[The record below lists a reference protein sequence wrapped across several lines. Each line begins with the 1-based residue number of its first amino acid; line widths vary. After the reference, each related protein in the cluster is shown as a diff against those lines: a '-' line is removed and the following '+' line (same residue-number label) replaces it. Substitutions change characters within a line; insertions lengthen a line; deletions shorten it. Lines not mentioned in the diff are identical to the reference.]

1 MQLKYPD
8 LPEKLSSL
16 VRFATV
22 SSFDPENENE
32 QTFSALKDSLKTL
45 YPRVHAAIKREEIGS
60 RALLYTWEGTKKDLQ
75 PVILCAHFD
84 VVPPGDE
91 KYWKFGPFSGEIT
104 NTEIWGRGT
113 QDIKVLMASILE
125 AAEILLSR
133 GFKPERSV
141 YFAFGGDEEIGG
153 VRGARLIGEN
163 LKQKGVKALFLLDE
177 GGPIGKGMLSFVKQP
192 LALIGVAEK
201 GYADI
206 MLEAKGNPGHAS
218 MPPKR
223 TAPGQLARA
232 LLALEKNPFPARLT
246 QTMQSFLSAIAP
258 VSSPVYR
265 FIFNNTWLTAGLLK
279 MAFANSPSTN
289 ALIRTTAACTMLS
302 GSNKENVLAET
313 AKAVINV
320 RMLPGDSPERVV
332 AHLEQLCSP
341 FGVSVKTKG
350 AEFVVPHSPESSS
363 KSEGWRLV
371 TEALRESHP
380 DAVSAPFLFSAGT
393 DTKHYREVAQD
404 IYRFTALYQSQ
415 EDLKG
420 VHGYDERVRKD
431 NLDAC
436 ADFYVHLLKRI

>member
-8 LPEKLSSL
+8 LPVKLSSL

-32 QTFSALKDSLKTL
+32 QAFSALKESLKVL
-45 YPRVHAAIKREEIGS
+45 YPRVHTQLQREEIGS
-60 RALLYTWEGTKKDLQ
+60 RALLYTWEGSKTDLQ

-91 KYWKFGPFSGEIT
+91 NYWKYDPFSGEIT
-104 NTEIWGRGT
+104 DTEIWGRGT

-133 GFKPERSV
+133 GFRPERSV

-153 VRGARLIGEN
+153 VRGARLIGEY
-163 LKQKGVKALFLLDE
+163 LKHKGVKALFLLDE
-177 GGPIGKGMLSFVKQP
+177 GGPIGKGMLSFVQQP

-206 MLEAKGNPGHAS
+206 LLEAKGNPGHAS
-218 MPPKR
+218 MPPKK

-232 LLALEKNPFPARLT
+232 LLALEGNPFPARLT
-246 QTMQSFLSAIAP
+246 QTVQSFLSAIAP
-258 VSSPVYR
+258 VSSPIYR
-265 FIFNNTWLTAGLLK
+265 FIFSNTWLTAGFLK
-279 MAFANSPSTN
+279 MAFAKSPSTN

-320 RMLPGDSPERVV
+320 RMLPGDTPERVV

-350 AEFVVPHSPESSS
+350 AEFVVPPSPESSS

-380 DAVSAPFLFSAGT
+380 DTVSSPFLFSAGT

-415 EDLKG
+415 DDLKG
-420 VHGYDERVRKD
+420 VHGYDERVKKD

-436 ADFYVHLLKRI
+436 ADFYLNLLKRI